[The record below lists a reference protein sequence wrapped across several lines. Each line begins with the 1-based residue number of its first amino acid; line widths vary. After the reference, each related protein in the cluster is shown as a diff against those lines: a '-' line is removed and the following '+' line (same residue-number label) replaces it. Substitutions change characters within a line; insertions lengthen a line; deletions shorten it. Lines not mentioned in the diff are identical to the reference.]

1 MQISHCSSDLEPSNL
16 LTFLLVPGG
25 SVTRQVLPPAI
36 STLWQQFSL
45 LSYNQ
50 KEETGEKVF
59 LSIIQD
65 LSCVVPI

>member
-1 MQISHCSSDLEPSNL
+1 MQISHCSDLEPSNL
-16 LTFLLVPGG
+16 LIFLLVPGG
-25 SVTRQVLPPAI
+25 SVTGQVLPPAV

-50 KEETGEKVF
+50 KEETGWKVF